1 MVIRRSLSEMNA
13 DSAFSI
19 VVLPEPVP
27 PEMMVVMRDLTAAAR
42 SSAIGGG
49 CAPIS
54 TSLVRLN
61 GFLENLRIDT
71 SGPSTPIGRTATLTR
86 EPSSRR
92 ASHSGCDSSTR
103 RPTAET
109 ILLMM
114 RSRCASSLK
123 RQATGSS
130 RPPRSTKMQFV
141 AVDQDVADRRVLEQR
156 LERAQARHLV
166 EDFRDEIVEL
176 LLC

>member
-1 MVIRRSLSEMNA
+1 MVIRRSFSEMKA
-13 DSAFSI
+13 DSALSI

-27 PEMMVVMRDLTAAAR
+27 PEMIVVMRAFTAAA
-42 SSAIGGG
+42 STSAICGAI
-49 CAPIS
+49 APTS
-54 TSLVRLN
+54 TSLFRLN
-61 GFLENLRIDT
+61 GFLENLRIET

-123 RQATGSS
+123 RH
-130 RPPRSTKMQFV
+130 RH
-141 AVDQDVADRRVLEQR
+141 R
-156 LERAQARHLV
+156 LEHAARAR
-166 EDFRDEIVEL
+166 RRRIRGR
-176 LLC
+176 